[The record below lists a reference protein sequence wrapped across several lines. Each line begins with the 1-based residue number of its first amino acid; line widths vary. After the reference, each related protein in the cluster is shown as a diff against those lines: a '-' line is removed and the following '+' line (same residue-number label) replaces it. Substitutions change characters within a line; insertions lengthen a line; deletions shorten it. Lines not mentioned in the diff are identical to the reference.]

1 MRGDSSDLRPP
12 WGRGL
17 SSRILALSVA
27 FLLLGEVL
35 IYLPSIARFRL
46 TYLEERLARAYIAT
60 LSLDPA
66 AGEAPVPMEIE
77 DAILSHVGLLW
88 IRISRP
94 EGELVLGQPAPVAR
108 SFDLREASWIELIY
122 DSLEA
127 LASRGTR
134 LVRVRAAAPTEVG
147 AEVEIVL
154 PEAAMWME
162 MVDYSQ
168 RILLLSLALAV
179 ILASL
184 LFWSL
189 RRMIVRPLCE
199 VSEHLARFS
208 MAPEDATRDLT
219 PSGRRDE
226 LGIVERQ
233 VARMQRELRRAFLQK
248 TRLAALGAAVA
259 RINHDL
265 KNILASAMLISDRL
279 EHSGDPR
286 VQRPASRLLLTLER
300 AARLCTTTLD
310 FARSAPEAPRLRR
323 FPLAEVVEEVVAGTR
338 DDVTVETAVD
348 RRLAVVADRDQLY
361 RVLLNL
367 VRNAEQVLGEGGRI
381 RIAAAREDGTVAVT
395 VEDDGPGVP
404 DKVRERLFQPFAAG
418 NAGGGTGLGLA
429 ICKEIMRAHGGD
441 IVLLRSDPSGTTFRL
456 WLPDPRRP
464 RHQQGDPA

>member
-1 MRGDSSDLRPP
+1 MNRTDIGAMRPP

-27 FLLLGEVL
+27 FLLLGEIL

-60 LSLDPA
+60 LPLDPTGA
-66 AGEAPVPMEIE
+66 IPVAMEIE
-77 DAILSHVGLLW
+77 DAILSHVGLLR
-88 IRISRP
+88 IRVSRP
-94 EGELVLGQPAPVAR
+94 EGELVLGRPAPVAR
-108 SFDLREASWIELIY
+108 SFDLAESNWATLIY

-127 LASRGTR
+127 LAARGTR
-134 LVRVRAAAPTEVG
+134 LIRVRAPAATEVG

-189 RRMIVRPLCE
+189 RRMIVRPLGE
-199 VSEHLARFS
+199 VAEHLARFS
-208 MAPEDATRDLT
+208 TAPEDATRDLT

-233 VARMQRELRRAFLQK
+233 VARMQRDLRRAFLQK

-323 FPLAEVVEEVVAGTR
+323 FELRELIEEVAAGAR
-338 DDVTVETAVD
+338 DDITIETEVD
-348 RRLAVVADRDQLY
+348 RGLSVLADRDQLY

-367 VRNAEQVLGEGGRI
+367 VRNAEQVLGEEGRM
-381 RIAAAREDGTVAVT
+381 RIAAAREDGIVAIT
-395 VEDDGPGVP
+395 VEDDGPGIP
-404 DKVRERLFQPFAAG
+404 EKVRERLFQPFAAG
-418 NAGGGTGLGLA
+418 NAAGGTGLGLA

-441 IVLLRSDPSGTTFRL
+441 IALLRSHSRGTTFRL
-456 WLPDPRRP
+456 WLPDRR
-464 RHQQGDPA
+464 RGGQREGEEA

>member
-1 MRGDSSDLRPP
+1 MNGADGSSLRPP

-27 FLLLGEVL
+27 FLLLGEIL

-60 LSLDPA
+60 LPLDPA
-66 AGEAPVPMEIE
+66 GTVPVAMEIE
-77 DAILSHVGLLW
+77 DAILSHVGLLQ
-88 IRISRP
+88 IRIRRP
-94 EGELVLGQPAPVAR
+94 DGELVLGQPAPVAR
-108 SFDLREASWIELIY
+108 TFDLAEANWVSLIY

-127 LASRGTR
+127 LAARGTR
-134 LVRVRAAAPTEVG
+134 LIRVRAPATTEVG

-168 RILLLSLALAV
+168 RILLLSLTLAI

-199 VSEHLARFS
+199 VTEHLARFS
-208 MAPEDATRDLT
+208 VAPEDATHDLT

-233 VARMQRELRRAFLQK
+233 VARMQCELRRAFLQK

-286 VQRPASRLLLTLER
+286 VQQPASRLLLTLER

-323 FPLAEVVEEVVAGTR
+323 FPLRELVEEVVASAR
-338 DDVTVETAVD
+338 DDIRVETEVPPD
-348 RRLAVVADRDQLY
+348 LTVSADRDQLY

-367 VRNAEQVLGEGGRI
+367 LRNAEQVLGEDGKV
-381 RIAAAREDGTVAVT
+381 RIAATREDGAVVLT
-395 VEDDGPGVP
+395 VEDNGPGVP
-404 DKVRERLFQPFAAG
+404 EKVRERLFQPFAAG

-429 ICKEIMRAHGGD
+429 ICKEILRAHGGD
-441 IVLLRSDPSGTTFRL
+441 IALARSDSRGTRFRL
-456 WLPDPRRP
+456 WLPDGQ
-464 RHQQGDPA
+464 RH

>member
-1 MRGDSSDLRPP
+1 MNGADGGNLRPP

-27 FLLLGEVL
+27 FLLLGEIL

-60 LSLDPA
+60 LPLDPT
-66 AGEAPVPMEIE
+66 GTAPVAMEVE
-77 DAILSHVGLLW
+77 DAILSHVGLLR

-108 SFDLREASWIELIY
+108 AFDLAEANWAGLIY

-127 LASRGTR
+127 LAARGTR
-134 LVRVRAAAPTEVG
+134 LIRVRAPAATEVG

-168 RILLLSLALAV
+168 RILLLSLTLAI

-189 RRMIVRPLCE
+189 RRMIVRPLGE
-199 VSEHLARFS
+199 VTAHLARFS
-208 MAPEDATRDLT
+208 VAPEDATRDLV

-286 VQRPASRLLLTLER
+286 VQRSAGRLLLTLER

-323 FPLAEVVEEVVAGTR
+323 FPLQELVEEVVASAR
-338 DDVTVETAVD
+338 DDIAVETEIAPD
-348 RRLAVVADRDQLY
+348 LAVSADRDQLY

-367 VRNAEQVLGEGGRI
+367 LRNAEQVLGEDGRV
-381 RIAAAREDGTVAVT
+381 RIAAVREDGAVVLT
-395 VEDDGPGVP
+395 VEDNGPGVP
-404 DKVRERLFQPFAAG
+404 ERMRERLFQPFAAG
-418 NAGGGTGLGLA
+418 NATGGTGLGLA
-429 ICKEIMRAHGGD
+429 ICKEILRAHGGD
-441 IVLLRSDPSGTTFRL
+441 IALARSDSRGTRFRL
-456 WLPDPRRP
+456 WLPDGQ
-464 RHQQGDPA
+464 RHQRGEDR

>member
-1 MRGDSSDLRPP
+1 MNRTDIGAMRPP

-27 FLLLGEVL
+27 FLLLGEIL

-60 LSLDPA
+60 LPLDPT
-66 AGEAPVPMEIE
+66 GGVPVAMEIE
-77 DAILSHVGLLW
+77 DAILSHVGLLR
-88 IRISRP
+88 IRVRRP
-94 EGELVLGQPAPVAR
+94 EGELVLGRPAPVAR
-108 SFDLREASWIELIY
+108 SYDLAESNWVNLIY

-127 LASRGTR
+127 LAARGTR
-134 LVRVRAAAPTEVG
+134 LIRVRAPAATEVG

-189 RRMIVRPLCE
+189 RRMIVHPLSE
-199 VSEHLARFS
+199 VTEHLARFS

-300 AARLCTTTLD
+300 ATRLCTTTLD

-323 FPLAEVVEEVVAGTR
+323 FELRELVEEVAAGAR
-338 DDVTVETAVD
+338 DDITIEIEVD
-348 RRLAVVADRDQLY
+348 RGLPVLADRDQLY

-367 VRNAEQVLGEGGRI
+367 LRNAEQVLGEAGRM
-381 RIAAAREDGTVAVT
+381 RIAAARENGIVAIT
-395 VEDDGPGVP
+395 VEDDGPGIP
-404 DKVRERLFQPFAAG
+404 EKVRERLFQPFAAG
-418 NAGGGTGLGLA
+418 NAAGGTGLGLA

-441 IVLLRSDPSGTTFRL
+441 IALLRSHCRGTTFRL
-456 WLPDPRRP
+456 WLPDPGRRGQ
-464 RHQQGDPA
+464 REGDRA

>member
-1 MRGDSSDLRPP
+1 MNRAERSTLRPP

-17 SSRILALSVA
+17 STRILALSVA

-46 TYLEERLARAYIAT
+46 TYLEERLVRAYIAT
-60 LSLDPA
+60 LSLDRS
-66 AGEAPVPMEIE
+66 GTVPVAMEIE
-77 DAILSHVGLLW
+77 DAILSHVGLLR
-88 IRISRP
+88 IRITRP
-94 EGELVLGQPAPVAR
+94 DGELLLGQPAPVAR
-108 SFDLREASWIELIY
+108 SFDLAEANWAGLIW
-122 DSLEA
+122 DSLET

-134 LVRVRAAAPTEVG
+134 LIAVRAPAPTEVG
-147 AEVEIVL
+147 AEVEIIL

-162 MVDYSQ
+162 MVDYSR
-168 RILLLSLALAV
+168 RILLLSLALAI

-199 VSEHLARFS
+199 VTEHLARFS

-219 PSGRRDE
+219 PSGRQDE

-233 VARMQRELRRAFLQK
+233 VARMQRDLRRAFLQK

-286 VQRPASRLLLTLER
+286 VQGPASRLLVTLER

-310 FARSAPEAPRLRR
+310 FARSAPEPPRLRR
-323 FPLAEVVEEVVAGTR
+323 FPLEELIAEVTASAR
-338 DDVTVETAVD
+338 DDIVIETSLEPGLTV
-348 RRLAVVADRDQLY
+348 LADRDQLY

-367 VRNAEQVLGEGGRI
+367 LRNAEQVLGEHGRI
-381 RIAAAREDGTVAVT
+381 RIEAERKAGSVT
-395 VEDDGPGVP
+395 VTVSDNGPGIP
-404 DKVRERLFQPFAAG
+404 EKVRERLFQPFAAG
-418 NAGGGTGLGLA
+418 NTAGGTGLGLA
-429 ICKEIMRAHGGD
+429 ICKEILRAHGGD
-441 IVLLRSDPSGTTFRL
+441 IALLRSDSGGTSFRL
-456 WLPDPRRP
+456 WLPDDRRQETGERP
-464 RHQQGDPA
+464 